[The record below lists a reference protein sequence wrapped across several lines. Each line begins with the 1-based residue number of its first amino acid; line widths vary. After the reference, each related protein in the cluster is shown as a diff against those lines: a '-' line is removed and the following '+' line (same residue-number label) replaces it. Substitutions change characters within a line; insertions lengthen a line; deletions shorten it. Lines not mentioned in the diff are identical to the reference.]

1 MGDFFPIRPILPV
14 PKVMESTRPAIYYRH
29 MHLHRCRHQAGRPG
43 VGRRHAVGVHT
54 CDPDR
59 HRHHAAVAIMFMT
72 YMSLGV
78 VVDVTTIMIID
89 MIRPMIRIP
98 PHHLFCNIDLGNSSL
113 YENLATNHSFFSK
126 TAGEARTHSLRG
138 RCFVG
143 CVRWHGVC

>member
-1 MGDFFPIRPILPV
+1 
-14 PKVMESTRPAIYYRH
+14 

-43 VGRRHAVGVHT
+43 AGRRHAAGVHT

-113 YENLATNHSFFSK
+113 YENLATNYGFFSK
-126 TAGEARTHSLRG
+126 NVPAYRMATRSNLGRILRKQSW
-138 RCFVG
+138 RAQNPLIAELICNQ
-143 CVRWHGVC
+143 